1 MRLIQLNKKEEEK
14 RVYQE
19 TFHEYKNNF
28 DLMSI
33 GEIMEGSQTIGTVVC
48 QATSGI

>member
-19 TFHEYKNNF
+19 TFHEYKNKF
-28 DLMSI
+28 DLISK
-33 GEIMEGSQTIGTVVC
+33 EKLWEGHKQLEQWSSNNGV
-48 QATSGI
+48 